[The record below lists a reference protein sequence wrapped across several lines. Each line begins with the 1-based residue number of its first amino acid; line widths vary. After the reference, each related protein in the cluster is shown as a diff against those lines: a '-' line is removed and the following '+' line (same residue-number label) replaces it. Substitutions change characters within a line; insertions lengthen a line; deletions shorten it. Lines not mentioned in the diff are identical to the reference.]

1 MDIIMADLML
11 TFIIAVSL
19 AMDCFAVS
27 LGIGCSMPNCSKRS
41 LVRLAFHFGLFQGGM
56 TFLGWFVG
64 NTILPYIEKFDHWIA
79 FFLLAWIGI
88 RMIKEGVSHEAKA
101 ISDDPTRGGKLVL
114 LSIATS
120 IDALGVGLSLS
131 ILNTDVTVSSLMI
144 GIVSF
149 IFTVIGL
156 RFGNRLN
163 KQFGRR
169 VEIFGGLVLLFIGS
183 NLLITHLFG

>member
-1 MDIIMADLML
+1 MDIFAADWVL
-11 TFIIAVSL
+11 TLIIAVSL

-27 LGIGCSMPNCSKRS
+27 LGIGCSMPDCAKRS
-41 LVRLAFHFGLFQGGM
+41 LFRLAFHFGLFQGGM

-79 FFLLAWIGI
+79 FILLAWIGI
-88 RMIKEGVSHEAKA
+88 RMIKEGLSHEARVMN
-101 ISDDPTRGGKLVL
+101 DDPTRGGKLVL

-131 ILNTDVTVSSLMI
+131 ILKTNITVSSLMI

-149 IFTVIGL
+149 LFTIIGL

-163 KQFGRR
+163 RQFGRK
-169 VEIFGGLVLLFIGS
+169 VEIFGGLILLFIGS
-183 NLLITHLFG
+183 HLLISHLFG

>member
-1 MDIIMADLML
+1 MTDLML

-27 LGIGCSMPNCSKRS
+27 LGIGCSIPNCSIRS
-41 LVRLAFHFGLFQGGM
+41 LLRLAFHFGLFQGGM
-56 TFLGWFVG
+56 TFFGWFVG

-79 FFLLAWIGI
+79 FILLAWIGI
-88 RMIKEGVSHEAKA
+88 RMIKEGLSHEAREMN
-101 ISDDPTRGGKLVL
+101 DDPTRGGKLVL

-163 KQFGRR
+163 KQFGRK

-183 NLLITHLFG
+183 RLLVTHLFG

>member
-1 MDIIMADLML
+1 MADWVL
-11 TFIIAVSL
+11 TLIIAVSL

-27 LGIGCSMPNCSKRS
+27 LGIGCSLPTCDKRA
-41 LVRLAFHFGLFQGGM
+41 VFRLSFHFGFFQAGM
-56 TFLGWFVG
+56 TLLGWLVG

-88 RMIKEGVSHEAKA
+88 RMIREGLSKKTEYMTG
-101 ISDDPTRGGKLVL
+101 DPTRGGTLVL

-131 ILNTDVTVSSLMI
+131 ILQANIAFSSFMI
-144 GIVSF
+144 GIVSLL
-149 IFTVIGL
+149 FTVIGL

-163 KQFGRR
+163 EKFGKRI
-169 VEIFGGLVLLFIGS
+169 EILGGLVLLFIGS
-183 NLLITHLFG
+183 RLLFSHLSI